1 MSAAA
6 SASRQQGPIGWFRD
20 PWRKPHILRV
30 FTWGYVAWSL
40 VPVAIAIAISFTAGR
55 SSASVQGFSI
65 QWWHGAPGNDPQGS
79 LFTDPTIRAGIAQSL
94 KLSVGTMIIAVPLG
108 VAFAIGLDRW
118 RGRVAAGAN
127 FMMLLSF
134 VMPEIIIGVSMFEVF
149 NYLLKFVHLGTEQQL
164 LGLITYQISYPVIVC
179 RARLLSIGS
188 EYEEAAMDLGARPRQ
203 AIRRV
208 LLPLLYPAIF
218 ASFALVFAD
227 TIDDFVTVRYL
238 SGLGATEPLS
248 VQIYGAVRGTPTPEY
263 NAAAT
268 FLLVSTSLVI
278 SLGFLAWKFFGR
290 GQGATDAQSFAGTI

>member
-1 MSAAA
+1 MSAVATT
-6 SASRQQGPIGWFRD
+6 RHRGPIGWFRN
-20 PWRKPHILRV
+20 PWRKPHLLRV
-30 FTWGYVAWSL
+30 FTWAYLSWSL
-40 VPVAIAIAISFTAGR
+40 VPVLIAIGISFSAGR
-55 SSASVQGFSI
+55 SAASIQGFSL
-65 QWWHGAPGNDPQGS
+65 QWWHGAPGGDTQGS
-79 LFTDPTIRAGIAQSL
+79 LFTDPTIRSGIAQSL
-94 KLSVGTMIIAVPLG
+94 KLSIGTMVVAVPLG

-127 FMMLLSF
+127 FLMLLSF

-149 NYLLKFVHLGTEQQL
+149 AYLLKFVHLGTEQQL
-164 LGLITYQISYPVIVC
+164 LGLITYQISYPVIVV

-188 EYEEAAMDLGARPRQ
+188 EYEEAAMDLGAKPRE

-218 ASFALVFAD
+218 ASLALVFAD

-248 VQIYGAVRGTPTPEY
+248 VQIYSAVRGTPTPEY

-268 FLLVSTSLVI
+268 FLLVSTTIVI
-278 SLGFLAWKFFGR
+278 SLGFLAWRVFGK
-290 GQGATDAQSFAGTI
+290 GQGGGDAESFAATI